1 MKLIYPLITIV
12 SLFFLS
18 CSDGTTNKKPTVTY
32 NEDSSVNVLNPD
44 RGFYIGNFELTQE
57 EDYNIFEEV
66 KEEETTLALA
76 LIYLKDYLEI
86 ETLPQMIIDNI
97 DKNLQD
103 AEALNIKL
111 ILRVKYRNREGED
124 PSKEIALSHLEQLTG
139 VLQKHKEIIS
149 IVQAGVIGAYG
160 EWHSFTGDYADSNEE
175 YLENRKA
182 IVTKLTQIFPDKYIQ
197 VRTPMHKEQMF
208 GSAEYYKD
216 VGIDAQITS
225 EIAFSDDVRA
235 KVAHHN
241 DCFLASEDDE
251 GTYADENINFWRD
264 YVIND
269 TLYSPLGGETC
280 NDDSR
285 FTNCSYALNELKEL
299 RWSYINQSFEEDVI
313 QRWKD
318 EGCYEEIRE
327 NIGYRLVATDL
338 YLDQSDDSLDIKLN
352 LTNKGYAAPYIKSDV
367 SFILKDINTSNSYT
381 YAVDDVDLRTFYSG
395 ESNAINKKISLQ
407 NLSTGTYCLS
417 VQLRKNYSDVKLSN
431 NDLWDDASKSNVL
444 TCDII
449 LK

>member
-18 CSDGTTNKKPTVTY
+18 CSDGTTNKKPTVSY
-32 NEDSSVNVLNPD
+32 NEDASVNVLNPD